1 MKALKKYVQSFKKSS
16 FKKEREKE
24 RRRLFF
30 ASTSQSTFKRRK
42 KLSIKIP
49 NFFRNIH
56 FDKRVLKYVYL
67 TIVISL
73 IWWLLFIIYWPI
85 FIIKQIEIL
94 RQDEITNINIAYRSI
109 DDLRGKSILL
119 VNSQNIAEKLKSY
132 QKNIK
137 EVSITKVLPDGLH
150 ISIQSY
156 KSIFNIKMNDKTYL
170 VTENGVLAP
179 GKFESELP
187 ELKMLDKNKKVPI
200 ILDYKQI
207 LSPVSIANIYL
218 IYDKLKANLIGI
230 SLKDIY
236 YFSQERELHV
246 DLENGT
252 KLIFDLEW
260 NIPDE
265 IKKLLIFHKEQSNLK
280 KVPFVY
286 IDLRIKNKIFFC
298 GMESEYQCKS
308 NLTRIYSY

>member
-1 MKALKKYVQSFKKSS
+1 M
-16 FKKEREKE
+16 
-24 RRRLFF
+24 
-30 ASTSQSTFKRRK
+30 
-42 KLSIKIP
+42 
-49 NFFRNIH
+49 
-56 FDKRVLKYVYL
+56 
-67 TIVISL
+67 
-73 IWWLLFIIYWPI
+73 
-85 FIIKQIEIL
+85 
-94 RQDEITNINIAYRSI
+94 RQDEITNISIAYRSI

-252 KLIFDLEW
+252 KLIFDLE
-260 NIPDE
+260 
-265 IKKLLIFHKEQSNLK
+265 
-280 KVPFVY
+280 
-286 IDLRIKNKIFFC
+286 
-298 GMESEYQCKS
+298 
-308 NLTRIYSY
+308 